1 MDGNFDLEQV
11 PPGDYLI
18 AATNPGYL
26 TPGTTK
32 AMDFNATEDELK
44 KFIDSLPSVHVT
56 VNQTSRVDLSL
67 HRGAVISGRMQYPD
81 GSPAIAMLL
90 QCEPANNVALT
101 PAIAHK
107 PVGPRL
113 AALMSLTSAFER
125 RQNATDDQG
134 RFRISG
140 LPPGKYLVG
149 TIISLDHRP
158 AFVGMSDGGA
168 APSSTRQ
175 PMYPEMIPVY
185 SPGVFRRSDG
195 RVFDIHEDE
204 QITDADLTIDPGGLH
219 TITGVIVA
227 GPDHHNPNGV
237 IVQFREDGVKQ
248 IARFVEALSDGSF
261 QINFLPSGK
270 YTLIVNANDLR
281 DPSMEGPMVVRSY
294 KTLKLPVIVGTDNIA
309 LGDVILTPLKPGE
322 KVDDI
327 EF

>member
-1 MDGNFDLEQV
+1 
-11 PPGDYLI
+11 
-18 AATNPGYL
+18 
-26 TPGTTK
+26 
-32 AMDFNATEDELK
+32 
-44 KFIDSLPSVHVT
+44 
-56 VNQTSRVDLSL
+56 
-67 HRGAVISGRMQYPD
+67 
-81 GSPAIAMLL
+81 
-90 QCEPANNVALT
+90 
-101 PAIAHK
+101 
-107 PVGPRL
+107 
-113 AALMSLTSAFER
+113 
-125 RQNATDDQG
+125 
-134 RFRISG
+134 
-140 LPPGKYLVG
+140 
-149 TIISLDHRP
+149 
-158 AFVGMSDGGA
+158 
-168 APSSTRQ
+168 
-175 PMYPEMIPVY
+175 MYPEMIPVY